1 MKKDFLT
8 QLNEKVK
15 EARSKADNPNQ
26 TRKLIEKAKEYCIK
40 NIQINWLNSIPDVL
54 EADGMLIITASVIFG
69 KKGLYSYGFDLP
81 NDKEVILSSRSEAA
95 GIIKE
100 IVDELSQIIE
110 REVEYEVHH
119 DRSSYWSL
127 KVSFFY

>member
-40 NIQINWLNSIPDVL
+40 NNITLYDYVYDQPWL
-54 EADGMLIITASVIFG
+54 
-69 KKGLYSYGFDLP
+69 
-81 NDKEVILSSRSEAA
+81 
-95 GIIKE
+95 
-100 IVDELSQIIE
+100 
-110 REVEYEVHH
+110 
-119 DRSSYWSL
+119 DR
-127 KVSFFY
+127 